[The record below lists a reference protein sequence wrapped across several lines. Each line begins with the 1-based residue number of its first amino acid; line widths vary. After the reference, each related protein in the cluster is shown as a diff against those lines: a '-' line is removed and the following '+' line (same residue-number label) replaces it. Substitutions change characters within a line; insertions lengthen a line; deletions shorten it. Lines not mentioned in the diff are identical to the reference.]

1 MSLHSQSNQIAI
13 YAFKKGYRILPNGHV
28 VSPRNIERKTVPQ
41 SNGYLAF
48 SIRYKG
54 KSISVLVHKLCA
66 FQKYGYIAFSCECIR
81 HLDGNRTNNML
92 ENIEIGSYSDNQLDK
107 SPEERKREAT
117 IASHSHIMK
126 WNEEKVAMI
135 KNYHKT
141 SHSYRK
147 TMTRFGIS
155 SKGTLHFILKNR

>member
-1 MSLHSQSNQIAI
+1 MSLHSQSNQVAI

-66 FQKYGYIAFSCECIR
+66 FQKYGYIAFSYECIR
-81 HLDGNRTNNML
+81 HLDGNRTNNIL
-92 ENIEIGSYSDNQLDK
+92 ENIEIGS
-107 SPEERKREAT
+107 
-117 IASHSHIMK
+117 
-126 WNEEKVAMI
+126 
-135 KNYHKT
+135 
-141 SHSYRK
+141 
-147 TMTRFGIS
+147 
-155 SKGTLHFILKNR
+155 